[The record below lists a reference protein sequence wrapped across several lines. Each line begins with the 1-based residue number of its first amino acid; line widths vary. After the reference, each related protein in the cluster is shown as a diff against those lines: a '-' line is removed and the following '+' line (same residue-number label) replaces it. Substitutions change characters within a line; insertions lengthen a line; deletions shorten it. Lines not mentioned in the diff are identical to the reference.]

1 MDDLQEDLLSTV
13 LQYLPGHVAD
23 QLCLVFAG
31 CNQLEFY
38 FSRRGVALRGR
49 RRGVPLG
56 GCSRVRRRAR
66 GSSIKPYGMPGKVQM
81 GKLFKQ
87 LKMSQSEELSS
98 ASHQVL
104 IKENTK
110 LQEDW
115 GVHCWYIH
123 VHVEV
128 KLSFNFRH
136 SSILWVSAVHR
147 HMILVYKE
155 MKLIEAT
162 VLQQLD
168 RSSEAQQHPTCTT
181 DALYK
186 RVPPSG
192 FVIGNLWADISVVNL
207 APAVNCWHQ
216 CLLIGLRK
224 TASVHYNLLNG
235 YC

>member
-1 MDDLQEDLLSTV
+1 MVKIRTESVVVMDS
-13 LQYLPGHVAD
+13 
-23 QLCLVFAG
+23 LVFTWFYSSWANFG
-31 CNQLEFY
+31 CVC
-38 FSRRGVALRGR
+38 RG
-49 RRGVPLG
+49 PNPTH
-56 GCSRVRRRAR
+56 
-66 GSSIKPYGMPGKVQM
+66 SITENKWPQM

-110 LQEDW
+110 LEEDW

-147 HMILVYKE
+147 HMILVYKA